1 MVRPLSPLR
10 EQKSHRQRSVN
21 PRFGDASKEV
31 CPAPITNR
39 HAINGGTARSA
50 KADAQGLGAA
60 AGITTVQVGE
70 DPIGTASVL
79 LQLTGSAVS
88 DAGDVRG

>member
-1 MVRPLSPLR
+1 LK

-21 PRFGDASKEV
+21 LRFGDAPKEN

-39 HAINGGTARSA
+39 HAMNGGTARSA
-50 KADAQGLGAA
+50 KADAQGQGAA
-60 AGITTVQVGE
+60 AGLTTVQVGE
-70 DPIGTASVL
+70 DMIGTASVI
-79 LQLTGSAVS
+79 LQLTGSAAG